1 MVKLAKLA
9 FRLTVSTTRLVPS
22 SQLLRSDQ
30 PACLADGWR
39 DMDWI
44 PQVSLLYGTAFS
56 LASIALT
63 SGRYQLDWLY
73 ILFWVWLTPML
84 TAVGIATMFIG
95 LAIMVPRVGHAT
107 WRAYRVV
114 FQKLAEL
121 VRVQYG
127 QCGGRTSLDIRIL
140 RARGPSGAT
149 ETDASHW
156 FRLLAPPD
164 Q

>member
-1 MVKLAKLA
+1 MVKLAKRA
-9 FRLTVSTTRLVPS
+9 FRLTVSTTRPAPS
-22 SQLLRSDQ
+22 TQLLRSDQ

-44 PQVSLLYGTAFS
+44 PQASLLYGTAFS

-63 SGRYQLDWLY
+63 SGRYLLDWLHM
-73 ILFWVWLTPML
+73 LFWVWLIAML

-107 WRAYRVV
+107 WRTYRVV

-127 QCGGRTSLDIRIL
+127 QCGGRTSLDI
-140 RARGPSGAT
+140 
-149 ETDASHW
+149 
-156 FRLLAPPD
+156 
-164 Q
+164 

>member
-1 MVKLAKLA
+1 
-9 FRLTVSTTRLVPS
+9 
-22 SQLLRSDQ
+22 
-30 PACLADGWR
+30 
-39 DMDWI
+39 MDWI

-63 SGRYQLDWLY
+63 SGRYRLDWLY
-73 ILFWVWLTPML
+73 MLFWVWLTPML

-107 WRAYRVV
+107 WRTYRVV

-127 QCGGRTSLDIRIL
+127 QCGGRTSLDI
-140 RARGPSGAT
+140 
-149 ETDASHW
+149 
-156 FRLLAPPD
+156 
-164 Q
+164 